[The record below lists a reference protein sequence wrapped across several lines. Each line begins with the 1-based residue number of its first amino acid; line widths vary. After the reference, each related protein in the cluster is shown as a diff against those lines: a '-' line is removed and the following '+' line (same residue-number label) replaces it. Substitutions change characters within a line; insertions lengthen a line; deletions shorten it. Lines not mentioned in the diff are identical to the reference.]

1 MIEPYRQYQITLETV
16 GPVFIGSGNKLSKKS
31 YIFSDKNHIEMVD
44 LEKMYQFL
52 KNKGLESKY
61 EQYLMSRDTMKLG
74 DWLKRNRMYSSIC
87 YIIYITLI
95 FILNTGSSL
104 NNI

>member
-74 DWLKRNRMYSSIC
+74 DWLKRNRIDIPDIRKCIKYEI
-87 YIIYITLI
+87 
-95 FILNTGSSL
+95 
-104 NNI
+104 